1 MGQRGD
7 LSFSRHRFV
16 AMTDASPEPAP
27 EIEPKELA
35 SALEAGAVVIDVR
48 ELDEY
53 VESHIAGT
61 RLIPRSELQQ
71 RWQEIPTDQGRVY
84 HVCAVGG
91 RSGRAAV
98 ALRQAGVDA
107 VNVAG
112 GLKAWRRD
120 GRPVESGQP

>member
-1 MGQRGD
+1 M
-7 LSFSRHRFV
+7 S
-16 AMTDASPEPAP
+16 DAAPEPAP
-27 EIEPKELA
+27 EVATKDLA

-53 VESHIAGT
+53 TEAHIAGV
-61 RLIPRSELQQ
+61 RLIPMSELQQ
-71 RWQEIPTDQGRVY
+71 RWQEIPVDQGRVY
-84 HVCAVGG
+84 LVCAVGG
-91 RSGRAAV
+91 RSGRAAA

-120 GRPVESGQP
+120 GRPVESGNP